1 MSGRVWAS
9 AQATLAG
16 WFAAVMITLIYEG
29 PELWRNAAPGEQI
42 HDLAAGLGLWAA
54 FTLLVCA
61 GVWCVVVLPLALA
74 LPAAAMLRWRWPITA
89 AASIGSVLF
98 IGWRFGTWIDLRHH
112 GAGNP
117 MLMPLFLNYAG
128 FSFTLASVTTI
139 VYARLL
145 RTQVA

>member
-1 MSGRVWAS
+1 
-9 AQATLAG
+9 
-16 WFAAVMITLIYEG
+16 MITLIYEG

-112 GAGNP
+112 GACNP